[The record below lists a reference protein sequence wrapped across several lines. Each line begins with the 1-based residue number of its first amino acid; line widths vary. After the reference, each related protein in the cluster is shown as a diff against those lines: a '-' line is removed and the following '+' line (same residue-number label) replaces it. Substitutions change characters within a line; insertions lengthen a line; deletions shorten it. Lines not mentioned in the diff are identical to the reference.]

1 MEPIDI
7 QITLDRIEDQTS
19 APSNDPRVGSQL
31 EFRGLVRAE
40 ENGQTIVA
48 LEYEAYLP
56 MARRTLE
63 TLARDLLA
71 RHRCLAVRVIHRL
84 GVVPVGETAIL
95 IQVASRHRQE
105 GFQFLKEYM
114 DQLKTEVPI
123 WKVRALPLLPAIP
136 DAPALAISVLLP

>member
-7 QITLDRIEDQTS
+7 QITHDRIEDQS
-19 APSNDPRVGSQL
+19 PAPAIDPRVGSQL

-40 ENGQTIVA
+40 ESGRTIVA

-56 MARRTLE
+56 MARRVLE
-63 TLARDLLA
+63 ALARDLLA
-71 RHRCLAVRVIHRL
+71 RQGGLAVRVIHRL
-84 GVVPVGETAIL
+84 GVVPVGDTAIL

-105 GFQFLKEYM
+105 GLQFLQDFL

-123 WKVRALPLLPAIP
+123 WKVRALPLPSAIP
-136 DAPALAISVLLP
+136 DASAPSISVQPP

>member
-1 MEPIDI
+1 MEPIEI
-7 QITLDRIEDQTS
+7 QITHDRIEDQS
-19 APSNDPRVGSQL
+19 PVPAIDPRVGSQL

-40 ENGQTIVA
+40 ESGRTIVA

-56 MARRTLE
+56 MARRVLE

-71 RHRCLAVRVIHRL
+71 RHGCLAVRVIHRL
-84 GVVPVGETAIL
+84 GVVPVGETAIR

-105 GFQFLKEYM
+105 GLQFLQDYL

-123 WKVRALPLLPAIP
+123 WKVRALPLPSAIP
-136 DAPALAISVLLP
+136 DAPAASVPVLPP

>member
-1 MEPIDI
+1 MNPIEI
-7 QITLDRIEDQTS
+7 QITLDRIEDQS
-19 APSNDPRVGSQL
+19 PSPSNNPRVGSQL

-56 MARRTLE
+56 MARRRLE
-63 TLARDLLA
+63 TLARELLA
-71 RHRCLAVRVIHRL
+71 RHRCLKVRVIHRL

-105 GFQFLKEYM
+105 GFQFLQDYM

-123 WKVRALPLLPAIP
+123 WKVRALPLLSAIP
-136 DAPALAISVLLP
+136 DAPSSAISALPP